1 MSNNIELRSNDFMI
15 IPSEGMKYLN
25 IAFDLKKF
33 FTLAPLLKTN
43 LCIII

>member
-1 MSNNIELRSNDFMI
+1 MSNNIELRSMI